1 MPNPDDQAP
10 WVVRTDFSNH
20 ATWDLLKRL
29 IAAPQTEPLSSLE
42 FFANVHFVE
51 QRTYENLTPQKMVEL
66 LPEDYPGY
74 FFFLVDDQA
83 IQHPMHPI
91 LVVDFSPSWDET
103 PAGENDI
110 QERHACVPRTFRAI
124 PSTIQSIENNLSLGN
139 MDFHDFAAAA
149 SDDGI
154 FRGFPG

>member
-1 MPNPDDQAP
+1 MPIPDDQAP
-10 WVVRTDFSNH
+10 WVVRTDFSNN

-29 IAAPQTEPLSSLE
+29 IAAPQTEPFSSLE
-42 FFANVHFVE
+42 FSANVRFVE
-51 QRTYENLTPQKMVEL
+51 ERTYENLTSQKMVEL

-74 FFFLVDDQA
+74 LLFLVDDQT
-83 IQHPMHPI
+83 IHRPMQPI
-91 LVVDFSPSWDET
+91 LVVDFSPSWNES

-110 QERHACVPRTFRAI
+110 QKRNACDPLTFRAI

-139 MDFHDFAAAA
+139 MDFHDFAAAV